1 MPFQKGHKFS
11 KGGARPGAGRKPSQT
26 TQRKR
31 FLEKYPD
38 AFEKL
43 LEAEYKKGLQGNSDS
58 AQYVMDR
65 IAGRPHQSIDQRTK
79 LTLDL
84 TGDDLALAI
93 EEAMQEE
100 ALLLG
105 PGGTKPLPRL
115 ENALDLDYSELE

>member
-1 MPFQKGHKFS
+1 MPFQKGHKLS
-11 KGGARPGAGRKPSQT
+11 KGGARPGAGRKPSNA

-79 LTLDL
+79 LSLEL
-84 TGDDLALAI
+84 SGDELALAI
-93 EEAMQEE
+93 EEARNEE
-100 ALLLG
+100 LKLLSAG
-105 PGGTKPLPRL
+105 IDGGIAL
-115 ENALDLDYSELE
+115 ENGT